1 MSPAISRI
9 IADPNRDLLGIM
21 SNGTV
26 ITRNAR
32 DSWQQGR
39 VQKDQSGG
47 GPGSSDGRTAL
58 SQQEQ
63 KILEELQARDREVR
77 LHEQKHLAA
86 AGTLAKGGPKYEY
99 AIGPD
104 GKPYAIGGHVRID
117 TSSVAEADEN
127 RARANQIQRAAT
139 APGDPSG
146 PDMGVAQQAGELQSL
161 ARQASIEYRRNEP
174 FQGADMG
181 SSRNGAEKGYSLRL
195 WG

>member
-1 MSPAISRI
+1 
-9 IADPNRDLLGIM
+9 M

-32 DSWQQGR
+32 ESWQQGR
-39 VQKDQSGG
+39 VQKD
-47 GPGSSDGRTAL
+47 GPGAGPGAWDARPPL
-58 SQQEQ
+58 SREEQEV
-63 KILEELQARDREVR
+63 LEELKARDREVR
-77 LHEQKHLAA
+77 LHEQKHMAA

-117 TSSVAEADEN
+117 TSSVADADEN
-127 RARANQIQRAAT
+127 RARANQIQRAAM

-146 PDMGVAQQAGELQSL
+146 PDMGVAQQAGAQSIG
-161 ARQASIEYRRNEP
+161 RQASLEYRRNEP
-174 FQGADMG
+174 LQTVEGNRYPEAG
-181 SSRNGAEKGYSLRL
+181 QSYRLRL